1 MRISKRSHALFA
13 VISLFGI
20 VATSSYVLA
29 DASESGGDDPVVA
42 KIGEQKITKSEVEKR
57 IALVRPF
64 QLRYF
69 GSTLDEIRRKFVEE
83 AIVKDALYVA
93 AARAEKMENTPDVSD
108 KLRSIL
114 RNALLKQIRTEVA
127 NAAAVTDE
135 DVRVYY
141 EANRDKYHAPTR
153 VALWRILVATKDEAA
168 QLIEKAK
175 ADLSPKRWNE
185 LARDFSLD
193 KSTNMRG
200 GNLGFVAPDGST
212 NDANIKVDTALLKAA
227 EAVKDA
233 ELVPEPVAEGSQWAV
248 VWRRQTS
255 KAVHR
260 PLELE
265 APSIK
270 QILTHEREQKRV
282 RELID
287 ELRKKELS
295 DTHPEL
301 LDLLEVSGVGDV
313 SPIKRPGTLPTS
325 RHTVPATP
333 VPKETPAGPR

>member
-1 MRISKRSHALFA
+1 M
-13 VISLFGI
+13 ISLCGV

-29 DASESGGDDPVVA
+29 DASEGGGDDPVVA
-42 KIGEQKITKSEVEKR
+42 KVGEQKITKSEVEKR
-57 IALVRPF
+57 LALVRPF

-69 GSTLDEIRRKFVEE
+69 GSTIEELRRRFVEE

-93 AARAEKMENTPDVSD
+93 SARAETIEKRPDVSD
-108 KLRSIL
+108 KIRSIL
-114 RNALLKQIRTEVA
+114 RNALLKQIRAEVA
-127 NAAAVTDE
+127 SSSPVSDE
-135 DVRVYY
+135 EVRAYY

-153 VALWRILVATKDEAA
+153 IALWRILVATKDEAT

-212 NDANIKVDTALLKAA
+212 SDANIKVDVALLKAA

-255 KAVHR
+255 KAVER

-282 RELID
+282 REVVE

-313 SPIKRPGTLPTS
+313 SPIRRPGTLPTS
-325 RHTVPATP
+325 RHTVPAAP